1 VNEATAVWP
10 RQVVVG
16 VDGRPAGT
24 AALTWA
30 AAEAY
35 ARGMP
40 LTVYHCWQP
49 LPRTPT
55 ARLIP
60 PFATS
65 GSEVNL
71 SARIVLD
78 DALEHV
84 GSVAPGL
91 TVHGE
96 LLQGR
101 AGPVLA
107 DNVDPADLLVVGRHG
122 THRLAAR
129 LLASTTSHLLA
140 HTQCAVIVV
149 PTSAPVSHG
158 PFGGHVV
165 VGVDNSTPSEEALR
179 MGFAESA
186 AHGWPLAA
194 VHVANASATNSAI
207 DETTLEVTLIPF
219 PSQYRLLQAA
229 IEPWRHRYPDVAVRR
244 ACFTGSVAHALLR
257 ATAGARLLVIGRH
270 ERRPLERRPSRLVGV
285 LLARTSSP
293 VALTAPVHTASP
305 GTAPWPADDHEP
317 SSVR

>member
-10 RQVVVG
+10 RRVVVG
-16 VDGRPAGT
+16 VDGGAAGT

-30 AAEAY
+30 AAEAH

-40 LTVYHCWQP
+40 LTVYHCWHP
-49 LPRTPT
+49 PPRTPT
-55 ARLIP
+55 AHVIP

-65 GSEVNL
+65 RPEVGQA
-71 SARIVLD
+71 ARIVLD
-78 DALEHV
+78 DAFEHV
-84 GSVAPGL
+84 ATVAPGL
-91 TVHGE
+91 TVQGE

-101 AGPVLA
+101 AGPLLA
-107 DNVDPADLLVVGRHG
+107 DNVDRADLLVVGRHS
-122 THRLAAR
+122 THGLAAWLR
-129 LLASTTSHLLA
+129 ASTTCHLLT
-140 HTQCAVIVV
+140 HTQCAVVLV
-149 PTSAPVSHG
+149 PTSTPVSYG

-165 VGVDNSTPSEEALR
+165 VGVDNSPPSEEALR
-179 MGFAESA
+179 VGFAESA

-194 VHVANASATNSAI
+194 VHVTKTSATNSAI
-207 DETTLEVTLIPF
+207 DETTLEVALIPF
-219 PSQYRLLQAA
+219 PTQYRLLQAA

-270 ERRPLERRPSRLVGV
+270 ERRPLERRPSRLVDV

-293 VALTAPVHTASP
+293 VALTAPVHAASP

-317 SSVR
+317 SSAR